1 MTKRL
6 YFFVSLHDALR
17 ISNELSQLGV
27 SRYHVQPHD
36 LEVAFVFERVSE
48 VTQVVLRRLFG
59 TDGVSQQD

>member
-6 YFFVSLHDALR
+6 YFFVSLNDALR

-36 LEVAFVFERVSE
+36 FEVAFVFERVSE
-48 VTQVVLRRLFG
+48 VTHVVLRHLFG
-59 TDGVSQQD
+59 TDGMSQQD